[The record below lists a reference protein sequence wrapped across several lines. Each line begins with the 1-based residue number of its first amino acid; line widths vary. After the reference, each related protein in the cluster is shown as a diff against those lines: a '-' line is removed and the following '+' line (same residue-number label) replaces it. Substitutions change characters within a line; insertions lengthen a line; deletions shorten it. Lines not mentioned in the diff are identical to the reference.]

1 MSEIEKEKIH
11 NQFNGVMIC
20 IIGAMV
26 IISCLF
32 AKTVW
37 QVALGVV
44 VGLPIAVCGIWLVQ
58 TNKVYWSV
66 SDGFTPKE
74 HGSVYSR
81 CSSKQRNLH
90 GSSWRN
96 LQGLSSE
103 ERSRRRRGRQQVGG
117 PIEAAMA

>member
-1 MSEIEKEKIH
+1 MSEIEKDKIN

-81 CSSKQRNLH
+81 CSSKQRNF
-90 GSSWRN
+90 
-96 LQGLSSE
+96 Q
-103 ERSRRRRGRQQVGG
+103 
-117 PIEAAMA
+117 